1 MPQFEDIILVAGRQ
15 KKRGELKWSDSQSLI
30 YQSKGST
37 KPVTIQPKDI
47 ESYTWGQQYDGF
59 CWKLHL
65 KLGTDVKFSGF
76 PSTAKPE
83 VDIFVK
89 ENGKELDSFE
99 LSTKGNNSGQF
110 QISGM
115 LFICETSY

>member
-1 MPQFEDIILVAGRQ
+1 MPQYEDIMLVAGRQ
-15 KKRGELKWSDSQSLI
+15 KKRGELKWADSTSLV

-37 KPVTIQPKDI
+37 KPVTIQQKDI

-59 CWKLHL
+59 VWKLHL

-76 PSTAKPE
+76 PSTAKLDVE
-83 VDIFVK
+83 SFVK
-89 ENGKELDSFE
+89 ENGKELGTFE

-110 QISGM
+110 KISG
-115 LFICETSY
+115 E